1 MISRLDHPRSRGVYN
16 ISTQI
21 AETGIGSSPLARG
34 LRKPEHV
41 GPVADGIIPAR
52 AGSTSMTTLS
62 HPASGDHP
70 RSRGVYKNRRDEQR
84 RGDGS
89 SPLARGLLIPDHSKM
104 AQIRIIPARAG
115 STMRC
120 GRRARR
126 WGDHPRSR
134 GVYERAISTD
144 DLLAG
149 SSPLARGLPNTTTAN
164 LSSGRIIPARAG
176 STIPQTR
183 RGRTYQ
189 DHPRSRGVYVRSDGR
204 VWGEYGSSPLA
215 RGLLVG
221 CQVIEVGIGIIPARA
236 GSTVASASRQSRR
249 MDHPR
254 SRGVYRTIR
263 SRCAR
268 SPGSSPLARGL
279 RSPSGGWG
287 GRGGIIPARA
297 GSTQGGEDVPGVG
310 EDHPRSRG
318 VYSMWQTLTTI
329 SHGSSPLARGLQV
342 LYVPVHDV

>member
-1 MISRLDHPRSRGVYN
+1 
-16 ISTQI
+16 
-21 AETGIGSSPLARG
+21 
-34 LRKPEHV
+34 
-41 GPVADGIIPAR
+41 
-52 AGSTSMTTLS
+52 MTTLS

-215 RGLLVG
+215 RGLRWRQRPDNRDGWIIPARAGSTGRSGPAARGARDHPRSRGVYVVPQEAGEAEEGSSPLARGLPRAARTFPALVR
-221 CQVIEVGIGIIPARA
+221 IIPARA
-236 GSTVASASRQSRR
+236 GSTV
-249 MDHPR
+249 
-254 SRGVYRTIR
+254 
-263 SRCAR
+263 C
-268 SPGSSPLARGL
+268 
-279 RSPSGGWG
+279 
-287 GRGGIIPARA
+287 GR
-297 GSTQGGEDVPGVG
+297 
-310 EDHPRSRG
+310 H
-318 VYSMWQTLTTI
+318 
-329 SHGSSPLARGLQV
+329 
-342 LYVPVHDV
+342 

>member
-1 MISRLDHPRSRGVYN
+1 MWRILTMISRLDHPRSRGVYN

-34 LRKPEHV
+34 LRLDP
-41 GPVADGIIPAR
+41 G
-52 AGSTSMTTLS
+52 
-62 HPASGDHP
+62 
-70 RSRGVYKNRRDEQR
+70 
-84 RGDGS
+84 
-89 SPLARGLLIPDHSKM
+89 
-104 AQIRIIPARAG
+104 
-115 STMRC
+115 
-120 GRRARR
+120 
-126 WGDHPRSR
+126 
-134 GVYERAISTD
+134 
-144 DLLAG
+144 
-149 SSPLARGLPNTTTAN
+149 AN
-164 LSSGRIIPARAG
+164 LGGGGIIPARAG
-176 STIPQTR
+176 STIPLTR

-204 VWGEYGSSPLA
+204 VWGEY
-215 RGLLVG
+215 
-221 CQVIEVGIGIIPARA
+221 
-236 GSTVASASRQSRR
+236 
-249 MDHPR
+249 
-254 SRGVYRTIR
+254 
-263 SRCAR
+263 
-268 SPGSSPLARGL
+268 GSSPLARGL